1 MGHLTDTPGT
11 SGSLPV
17 VLDLTGRLVVAFGGG
32 PITAGPLRS
41 FLDEGAEVR
50 VVSPW
55 VCEEVRDLLA
65 EHPAHMTWVQRD
77 HDGPTDLDDAWLVHT
92 ATGDPLVDAAVRA
105 EAETLRIWCIDGHDA
120 GMGAARVPARTRV
133 RTPDGIVTVAVDAA
147 ADVDLADTVRDGID
161 LALRTGGLDL
171 RSHRVR
177 GTGWVALVGGGPG
190 ADGLLTTRGH
200 ELLASADVV
209 VIDRLAPRGVVAR
222 LPDSVRVIDVGKTP
236 GHHPVPQDRIN
247 EILVEEAGRGHAVVR
262 LKGGDPYVLGRGGE
276 ERLACEAHGIPVEV
290 VPGVTSAVAVPAA
303 AGIPLTHRG
312 VAKAFTVV
320 SGHEQ
325 IPTLPPG
332 TDHTLVLLM
341 GVSTLRSTADLLM
354 THGRPRTCPVAIIER
369 GFLPDQRV
377 TIGTLA
383 DIADTALFRRV
394 ESPAVVVIGDV
405 VRLGQS
411 EQG

>member
-1 MGHLTDTPGT
+1 MGHLRGA
-11 SGSLPV
+11 LPV

-32 PITAGPLRS
+32 PVTAGPVRS
-41 FLDEGAEVR
+41 FLDEGAHVR

-55 VCEEVRDLLA
+55 VCEEVQDLLS
-65 EHPAHMTWVQRD
+65 EHPERLTWVRRD
-77 HDGPTDLDDAWLVHT
+77 PDGPGDLDGAWLVHT
-92 ATGDPLVDAAVRA
+92 ATGDPLVDTAVRA
-105 EAETLRIWCIDGHDA
+105 EAEALRIWCIDGHDA
-120 GMGAARVPARTRV
+120 GAGAARVPAGTRV
-133 RTPDGIVTVAVDAA
+133 DTPDGTVTVAVDAA
-147 ADVDLADTVRDGID
+147 AGTTLAGTVRDGID

-171 RSHRVR
+171 RSHRAR
-177 GTGWVALVGGGPG
+177 DTGWVALVGGGPG

-222 LPDSVRVIDVGKTP
+222 LPESVRVIDVGKTP
-236 GHHPVPQDRIN
+236 GHHPVPQHRIN
-247 EILVEEAGRGHAVVR
+247 EILVEEAARGHGVVR

-276 ERLACEAHGIPVEV
+276 ERLACEAHGIPCEV

-325 IPTLPPG
+325 VPTLPPG

-341 GVSTLRSTADLLM
+341 GVSTLRSTADILIA
-354 THGRPRTCPVAIIER
+354 HGRPGTCPVAIIER

-405 VRLGQS
+405 VDLA
-411 EQG
+411 QG